1 MEEIQE
7 EDLEMVTPAIDDKL
21 ESQSDIVI
29 GQHLRDG
36 DSLMY
41 DEEDER
47 KTNSDIHEM
56 FFVFEL
62 LKDDDKFEKLLQRPN
77 FKALKI
83 ELNESNN

>member
-77 FKALKI
+77 FKALEI
-83 ELNESNN
+83 ELNEANN